1 MHKVY
6 SRCVNAISSIAYA
19 SPIHFRKF
27 LLPFFIDSFIYL
39 FICLGL
45 TLWRLPLLDVCS
57 ASGMLLTH
65 ALLADRHI
73 KTPSPSFL
81 SLSLTL
87 TNLWTEMLKI
97 VKCETADTAHRNKAL
112 SGCLD
117 ILKGFLTGITAIPLN
132 LNSDLCVMGAMFI
145 EEFSVLE
152 TPPYIQATPS
162 IHTKTYSHTPSH
174 SSLTKNR
181 LTQIHPIDENSTMS
195 KSRSNSNSSDVKH
208 VNKDYEKNMQ
218 VNKMKNMKVENDE
231 SSMNKDKEKDEDKNK
246 YVNIQGN
253 EIEEEE
259 EEEEGEENNKGLSYK
274 NEITE
279 EGRSMY
285 HDDNDNDND
294 NEEDDNSAIRDWLHY
309 CDQSGI
315 DLSLSHAQTVFLS
328 SLNEQNN
335 NSNVNNNSSNGSSSN
350 SKAGEGS
357 RSRTGSVRSSTTPTH
372 DRERGRDRGRDRDSI
387 DDKIAQTRARS
398 HLLLALPS
406 IVSIICLNIPH
417 TPHTSQSSTHTSSNY
432 NAGTNTSV
440 NPSSASNSNEENGE
454 NEENE
459 GLKQLRAAACRA
471 VSRVDMTALVE
482 SYNGLEDRAKTLKAE
497 NTLLQVEV
505 NNLNANANA
514 ANLPF

>member
-1 MHKVY
+1 
-6 SRCVNAISSIAYA
+6 
-19 SPIHFRKF
+19 
-27 LLPFFIDSFIYL
+27 
-39 FICLGL
+39 
-45 TLWRLPLLDVCS
+45 
-57 ASGMLLTH
+57 
-65 ALLADRHI
+65 
-73 KTPSPSFL
+73 
-81 SLSLTL
+81 
-87 TNLWTEMLKI
+87 MLKI
-97 VKCETADTAHRNKAL
+97 VNCETADISHRNKAL

-117 ILKGFLTGITAIPLN
+117 ILKGFLTGITSIPLN

-162 IHTKTYSHTPSH
+162 IHTHTHAYTPSH
-174 SSLTKNR
+174 STLTKNR
-181 LTQIHPIDENSTMS
+181 HTRKHSIDENSTMS
-195 KSRSNSNSSDVKH
+195 KSRSNSNSSDAKH
-208 VNKDYEKNMQ
+208 DNKGKDVQKNMQ
-218 VNKMKNMKVENDE
+218 VNKMKNMKVESNE
-231 SSMNKDKEKDEDKNK
+231 LSASKEKEIDEDKNK

-259 EEEEGEENNKGLSYK
+259 GDENNTDSR
-274 NEITE
+274 NDSIFIE
-279 EGRSMY
+279 EDRSIY

-294 NEEDDNSAIRDWLHY
+294 NEEDDNFAIHDWLHY

-315 DLSLSHAQTVFLS
+315 DLSLAHAQTVYLS
-328 SLNEQNN
+328 SLNEQSN
-335 NSNVNNNSSNGSSSN
+335 NSNINNSSSNSNSSN
-350 SKAGEGS
+350 SKAGEGV

-372 DRERGRDRGRDRDSI
+372 DREREKGRDRGRDRDSI

-417 TPHTSQSSTHTSSNY
+417 TSHTSTHKSSNDS
-432 NAGTNTSV
+432 AGTNTGV
-440 NPSSASNSNEENGE
+440 NPSSTSNSSQENRE
-454 NEENE
+454 TEENE
-459 GLKQLRAAACRA
+459 GLKQLREAACRA

-482 SYNGLEDRAKTLKAE
+482 SYNGLEERAKTLKAE